1 MHANTR
7 TGPDRVGRLLG
18 LMSAIPLG
26 LIVVLTFLDVFARYL
41 ISAPIRG
48 SVEIIQYAMALT
60 IFAALPLVTR
70 DREHVTV
77 SLIDGLLKARA
88 LALKRWLCDAVSF
101 MVLIVLTW
109 RLWVSAGEAIE
120 GERRTVVLGLP
131 EGPLVYVMSVFALL
145 TAAVVLAH
153 LIEGLKGGRAS

>member
-7 TGPDRVGRLLG
+7 QGPDPVGRLLG

-26 LIVVLTFLDVFARYL
+26 LIVALTFVDVFARYL

-77 SLIDGLLKARA
+77 SLIDGLLGSRA
-88 LALKRWLCDAVSF
+88 LALKRWICDGISF
-101 MVLIVLTW
+101 
-109 RLWVSAGEAIE
+109 
-120 GERRTVVLGLP
+120 
-131 EGPLVYVMSVFALL
+131 LVLL
-145 TAAVVLAH
+145 TLT
-153 LIEGLKGGRAS
+153 

>member
-7 TGPDRVGRLLG
+7 QGPDRVSRLLG

-26 LIVVLTFLDVFARYL
+26 LIVVLTFVDVFARYL

-77 SLIDGLLKARA
+77 SLIDGLLGSRA
-88 LALKRWLCDAVSF
+88 LGLKRWLCDGVSF
-101 MVLIVLTW
+101 LVLLTLTW
-109 RLWVSAGEAIE
+109 RLWIYAGEAIE
-120 GERRTVVLGLP
+120 GERRTIVLALP
-131 EGPLVYVMSVFALL
+131 EGPLVYVMSVFSLV
-145 TAAVVLAH
+145 TAAVVLIH
-153 LIEGLKGGRAS
+153 LIHGLKGSKAS